1 MEEKMTDK
9 EFIVMI
15 RRALK
20 EGASIDAIENEFERY
35 REIRIS
41 EACAK
46 VPNPLAVCKN
56 VLRRAR
62 KISMHQHVFHA
73 PFTDESGEVFV
84 ISDGRG
90 IIISVPKK
98 YVPPQIAEK
107 AKVVP
112 CIAKDVAGMFEKAVK
127 THPVDT
133 VVIHRSEVESWLA
146 DVDVNQPYE
155 PQGEMIKYAVV
166 IFDGVALDARRLK
179 LCFDYTGEEKLEFG
193 YWEGKDYR
201 PLKCVCT
208 QSSVTYTKFML
219 SPITDKRTL
228 AEICENRELHELPI
242 TLTCKTKVD

>member
-1 MEEKMTDK
+1 MVEKMTDK

-20 EGASIDAIENEFERY
+20 EGASIDAIKNEFERY
-35 REIRIS
+35 REIRIR

-46 VPNPLAVCKN
+46 VPNPLTVCKN

-62 KISMHQHVFHA
+62 KISMSQHVFHA

-84 ISDGRG
+84 ISDGWG
-90 IIISVPKK
+90 IVISVPKK

-112 CIAKDVAGMFEKAVK
+112 DMAKKVAGMFEKAVK
-127 THPVDT
+127 TYPVDT
-133 VVIHRSEVESWLA
+133 AVIHRSEVESWLA

-155 PQGEMIKYAVV
+155 CQEMIKYAVV
-166 IFDGVALDARRLK
+166 IFDGVALDAKRLK

-193 YWEGKDYR
+193 YWEGKDYG

-219 SPITDKRTL
+219 SPITDKREL

-242 TLTCKTKVD
+242 TLTCKTKVN

>member
-1 MEEKMTDK
+1 MKMEEKTTDK
-9 EFIVMI
+9 KFIIMI

-20 EGASIDAIENEFERY
+20 EGASIDAIKNEFERY
-35 REIRIS
+35 REIRIG

-46 VPNPLAVCKN
+46 VPNPLTVYKN
-56 VLRRAR
+56 VLRHAR
-62 KISMHQHVFHA
+62 KISMSQHVFHA
-73 PFTDESGEVFV
+73 PFTDESGEEFV

-90 IIISVPKK
+90 IVISVPKK

-112 CIAKDVAGMFEKAVK
+112 DMAKKVAGMFAKAVK

-133 VVIHRSEVESWLA
+133 AVIHRSEVENWLA

-155 PQGEMIKYAVV
+155 RQEMIKYAVV
-166 IFDGVALDARRLK
+166 IFDGVALDARKIK
-179 LCFDYTGEEKLEFG
+179 LCFDYTGEENLEFG
-193 YWEGKDYR
+193 YWEGKDYG

-219 SPITDKRTL
+219 SPITDKTTL
-228 AEICENRELHELPI
+228 EEICADRELHELPI
-242 TLTCKTKVD
+242 TLTCK

>member
-9 EFIVMI
+9 KFIVMI

-20 EGASIDAIENEFERY
+20 EGASIDAIKNEFERY

-46 VPNPLAVCKN
+46 VPNPLSVYKN
-56 VLRRAR
+56 VLRHAR
-62 KISMHQHVFHA
+62 KMSMSLHVFHA
-73 PFTDESGEVFV
+73 PFTDESGEAFV

-90 IIISVPKK
+90 IVISVPKK

-107 AKVVP
+107 AKIVP
-112 CIAKDVAGMFEKAVK
+112 DMTKKVASMFAKALK

-133 VVIHRSEVESWLA
+133 AVIHRSEVESWLT

-155 PQGEMIKYAVV
+155 CQEMIKYAVV
-166 IFDGVALDARRLK
+166 IFDGVALDARKIK
-179 LCFDYTGEEKLEFG
+179 LCFDYTGEETLEFG
-193 YWEGKDYR
+193 YWEGKDYG

-208 QSSVTYTKFML
+208 RSSVTCTKFML
-219 SPITDKRTL
+219 SPITDKTTL
-228 AEICENRELHELPI
+228 EEICADRELHELPI
-242 TLTCKTKVD
+242 TLTCK